1 MLHSWNGS
9 TDGNGATARV
19 FLFDFK
25 KAFDLIDHCL
35 LVAKL
40 HTYNLPPWVI
50 NWIIDFLTCRKQRVK
65 LDQDCFSVWA
75 EIPQGTK
82 LGPWL
87 FLIMINDLS
96 TPDSEIWKFMD
107 DTTVDDIIDKND
119 VSTIQNTINDLTTQI
134 STEKFQLNETASA
147 KNYVLGLV
155 NQVLIL
161 TQLL

>member
-19 FLFDFK
+19 VLFDFK

-40 HTYNLPPWVI
+40 HTYFMGHQL
-50 NWIIDFLTCRKQRVK
+50 DFLTCRKQRVK
-65 LDQDCFSVWA
+65 LDQDCYSVWA
-75 EIPQGTK
+75 EISAGVPQGTK

-96 TPDSEIWKFMD
+96 IPGSEIWKFVD
-107 DTTVDDIIDKND
+107 DTTVDDIIDKNG
-119 VSTIQNTINDLTTQI
+119 VSTIQNTINNHSNI
-134 STEKFQLNETASA
+134 R
-147 KNYVLGLV
+147 
-155 NQVLIL
+155 
-161 TQLL
+161 